1 MGDSEE
7 AIAHYSTTLDLTW
20 LPKELPA
27 PVTRGLLIS
36 ADRDIVVGE
45 IPALIKQFGAVAAD
59 WESASIAWVA
69 QKNGIRVLIL
79 RAVTDLV
86 GDKGGEAYGNIGLFH
101 DRTKT
106 EMKKLF
112 EMFPAWL
119 EQIEF

>member
-1 MGDSEE
+1 M
-7 AIAHYSTTLDLTW
+7 
-20 LPKELPA
+20 PA
-27 PVTRGLLIS
+27 TCSRLAPAARTRTERHLVPS
-36 ADRDIVVGE
+36 
-45 IPALIKQFGAVAAD
+45 AD

-79 RAVTDLV
+79 RVVTDLV